1 MSYSLDAIYKSSS
14 WAINYHSS
22 KLAQL
27 QERAGT
33 GQDVNRVSD
42 NPNLTNQILG
52 LLSDNRTKTQ
62 YIKSLDEVTSVLEL
76 SSSVLQS
83 MSSELASARES
94 LTSIMSGTTGDQ
106 LRQTLAADLNNALEQ
121 LVSLANTQRLGQSLF
136 AGAKDSVVP
145 YTVERN
151 ASGQITRVIYQGSNQ
166 EKKVTVANGVEMS
179 AVLVGSTLFSPDDRQ
194 TPVFYGQTGIQAG
207 TGTSTARGDIY
218 LQVQGSAGNWQ
229 LSIDGGQSWVNAVG
243 TETNLPVVNSQT
255 GEVLYLNTTTL
266 SQAGTEPVRMAGTY
280 DIFNCLISARDLL
293 KNVEN
298 IPEAQLKEM
307 LNDVINEMQVVEQK
321 LARSFPIVGG
331 RVQTLTA
338 LRDSIEEMKLNT
350 QEDISRMQDSDISQ
364 IAIDLARYE
373 VLYQMSLKVASKM
386 FSMSFL
392 DFME

>member
-1 MSYSLDAIYKSSS
+1 M
-14 WAINYHSS
+14 
-22 KLAQL
+22 
-27 QERAGT
+27 
-33 GQDVNRVSD
+33 
-42 NPNLTNQILG
+42 
-52 LLSDNRTKTQ
+52 SDNRTKTQ
-62 YIKSLDEVTSVLEL
+62 YIKSLDEVSSVLEL

-136 AGAKDSVVP
+136 AGAKDSAVP
-145 YTVERN
+145 YTVERD
-151 ASGQITRVIYQGSNQ
+151 ASGQITRVIYQGSNE

-179 AVLVGSTLFSPDDRQ
+179 AVLVGSTLFSPDDRD
-194 TPVFYGQTGIQAG
+194 TPVFYGQTGIQVG
-207 TGTSTARGDIY
+207 TGTNTARGDIY
-218 LQVQGSAGNWQ
+218 LQVQGSAGSWQ

-243 TETNLPVVNSQT
+243 TETNLPVVNAQT
-255 GEVLYLNTTTL
+255 GEVLYVNTTAL
-266 SQAGTEPVRMAGTY
+266 SQAGTEPVRMSGTY
-280 DIFNCLISARDLL
+280 DIFNSLVSARDLL
-293 KNVEN
+293 KNVEG

-350 QEDISRMQDSDISQ
+350 QEDVSRMQDADISQ
-364 IAIDLARYE
+364 VAIDLARYE